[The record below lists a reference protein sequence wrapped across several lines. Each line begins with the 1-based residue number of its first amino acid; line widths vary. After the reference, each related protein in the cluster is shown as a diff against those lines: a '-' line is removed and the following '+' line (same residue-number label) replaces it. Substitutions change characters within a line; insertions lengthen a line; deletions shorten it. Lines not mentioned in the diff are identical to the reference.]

1 MKQETRKEEI
11 VRVAAKLF
19 KEKGYSAVTMRD
31 LARAMG
37 IKAAS
42 LYNHI
47 NSKQDILNAIIIS
60 LAEEFTEGM
69 KLIQSSGAPCIEKL
83 KHIIELHVKISSQ
96 NIYGMAS
103 LNNDWMHLEEKLD
116 YYQKLRVDYE
126 DDFKTIQQGYL
137 AGNGLLSKH
146 IGINGAGADFLTQLI
161 ESKESVDKLFGTL
174 DTDFVKI
181 IEAYSQGL
189 NKYAETHP
197 DEILEKKLF
206 PITPKK

>member
-1 MKQETRKEEI
+1 MKEETRKEEI

-31 LARAMG
+31 LATAMG

-69 KLIQSSGAPCIEKL
+69 KLIQSSQNTCIDKL
-83 KHIIELHVKISSQ
+83 KTIIELHVKISSQ

-126 DDFKTIQQGYL
+126 DDFKAILKEGIVSGEILDNKPDVMMFSILTTLRSLYIWIPKKEEL
-137 AGNGLLSKH
+137 NLEELSNTLYQILIK
-146 IGINGAGADFLTQLI
+146 GIN
-161 ESKESVDKLFGTL
+161 K
-174 DTDFVKI
+174 
-181 IEAYSQGL
+181 
-189 NKYAETHP
+189 
-197 DEILEKKLF
+197 
-206 PITPKK
+206 